1 MANKRDAYLCLTAM
15 LRVRETRLLSA
26 EKAQRMLDAPSFEEA
41 AKLLTDCGYPDLAQ
55 STAEEIEAVLA
66 ERRDAAFAE
75 LSSLAPDPAIV
86 SAFRMKYDYHNVKA
100 ILKGEAQGGD
110 PSRLL
115 TRSGRA
121 APETLLE
128 AYREGRTV
136 DLPNALGKAMEEARG
151 VLARTANPQLADLIL
166 DQACFEEMKAAA
178 EEAGCPF
185 LAGYVRLLID
195 STNLKSAVRTL
206 RMHKDADFLQRVL
219 LEGGEVPASRIAAAG
234 DREALAALFASG
246 KLAKAAALGAEAAAG
261 GRMTEFERACDN
273 AVNAYLRDAKLVGFG
288 PEVLAAYIAA
298 VEGELTAVRMI
309 LTGRLAGISPDT
321 IRERLRDLY
330 A

>member
-1 MANKRDAYLCLTAM
+1 M

-41 AKLLTDCGYPDLAQ
+41 AKLLVDCGYPDLAQ
-55 STAEEIEAVLA
+55 SSADEIETVLA
-66 ERRDAAFAE
+66 ERRDEALAE
-75 LSSLAPDPAIV
+75 LSNLAPDKAIV
-86 SAFRMKYDYHNVKA
+86 TAFRVKYDYHNVKA
-100 ILKGEAQGGD
+100 ILKGEAMGSN
-110 PSRLL
+110 PERLL
-115 TRSGRA
+115 TRSGRV
-121 APETLLE
+121 APEVLLA
-128 AYREGRTV
+128 AYREGRSV
-136 DLPNALGKAMEEARG
+136 ELPNALGKAMEEARG

-166 DQACFEEMKAAA
+166 DEACFAEMKAAA
-178 EEAGCPF
+178 AEADCPF

-219 LEGGEVPASRIAAAG
+219 LEGGEVSPARIAAAG
-234 DREALAALFASG
+234 DREALAALFQSG
-246 KLAKAAALGAEAAAG
+246 KLAAAAALGAQAAAG
-261 GRMTEFERACDN
+261 GPQTAFERACDN
-273 AVNAYLRDAKLVGFG
+273 AVNAYLRDAKLVGYG
-288 PEVLAAYIAA
+288 PETLVAYIAA

-309 LTGRLAGISPDT
+309 LTGRLAGIAPDT